1 MPPSISAVNSVP
13 SFFHVLQNS
22 RHALDVVK
30 DHHVCHEMVV
40 LDDLALLVSQV
51 LGDDSIATKKD
62 HLANALNCSLLFVSA

>member
-1 MPPSISAVNSVP
+1 
-13 SFFHVLQNS
+13 
-22 RHALDVVK
+22 
-30 DHHVCHEMVV
+30 MVV